1 MFLTRWRTGRLLLAV
16 MVATGV
22 LTGGSASGAV
32 AAQRNPVIL
41 VHGWMS
47 NSWSFHG
54 MVEVLR
60 GAGYPV
66 YAMDLP
72 GQDNLVNAHAVASLV
87 DEVAER
93 HGSKVHL
100 VGHSMGGLSTRH
112 YLKFLGG
119 VGQVGHYVSMG
130 SPQYGSRE
138 ACLLPDL
145 LGGQMCFSS
154 RFLAELN
161 TGDDTPGSVRYTT
174 IRSTLDVPA
183 EANRLDGGACFHDIP
198 DVRHADEPSSPKF
211 SAAVLMTIGGICPGR
226 FVVLPPL
233 GDNGNRRGTR

>member
-1 MFLTRWRTGRLLLAV
+1 MCWTRWRIGRLLLAAV
-16 MVATGV
+16 VVTGA

-32 AAQRNPVIL
+32 AAQRDPVIL

-54 MVEVLR
+54 MIDELR
-60 GAGYPV
+60 RAGYPV

-72 GQDNLVNAHAVASLV
+72 GQDNLVNAKAVARLV
-87 DEVAER
+87 DEVAGR
-93 HGSKVHL
+93 HGGKVNL

-119 VGQVGHYVSMG
+119 AGRVGHYVSMG
-130 SPQYGSRE
+130 SPQYGSTD
-138 ACLLPDL
+138 ACLLPEL

-154 RFLAELN
+154 GFLAELN
-161 TGDDTPGSVRYTT
+161 AGDDTPGPVRYTT
-174 IRSTLDVPA
+174 IRSTLDKPA

-198 DVRHADEPSSPKF
+198 DVKHADEPSSPKF
-211 SAAVLMTIGGICPGR
+211 SAAVLTTIGGTCPGR

-233 GDNGNRRGTR
+233 GDNGIRRGTR